1 MLRRFLVFLLLTG
14 SLLGQTTLRIFVE
27 PFTGR
32 EPTGAALREEFLQQI
47 RKRKDFIVVAGADQ
61 ADRQVTILG
70 ETHVKGYI
78 GRNLRVRYVNS
89 DSQPVYGGYVSIEL
103 KTRHEQPVWSWLATP
118 RRLGPDDVNRNL
130 ADQAVRKLTEF
141 LSSPA
146 AAKP

>member
-1 MLRRFLVFLLLTG
+1 L
-14 SLLGQTTLRIFVE
+14 
-27 PFTGR
+27 
-32 EPTGAALREEFLQQI
+32 
-47 RKRKDFIVVAGADQ
+47 
-61 ADRQVTILG
+61 VTILG

-89 DSQPVYGGYVSIEL
+89 DSQPVYGGYLSIEL
-103 KTRHEQPVWSWLATP
+103 KTRDEQPVLAWLATP

-146 AAKP
+146 AATP